1 MRATTFFLSLR
12 VWGRL
17 RESETW
23 MSEVL
28 FYSSLPSQGL
38 NIHRADRKLIG
49 IAIFPCMFCKTGQ
62 SGPSG
67 LNRTSIDVNRKR
79 DQFVFSLG
87 GLGPVCK
94 SHVRTRTR
102 LVKRSSSF
110 LASQIDAFT
119 VDKSPRLPN
128 THVCAGLCT
137 SLRRS
142 QGYYE
147 RLCAYVCAHMCV
159 CMHSG
164 VCWGFC
170 HCERG
175 WGKAWIPSVSQL
187 AVSGLCTAQL
197 FILSAQFTNKHG

>member
-1 MRATTFFLSLR
+1 MHLSVFQYAPIDRLFCCINMRATTFFRSLR
-12 VWGRL
+12 VWVEGWGSL
-17 RESETW
+17 KHPLW
-23 MSEVL
+23 MSKVL

-49 IAIFPCMFCKTGQ
+49 IDILLCMFCKMGSGP

-87 GLGPVCK
+87 GWGPVCK

-110 LASQIDAFT
+110 LASQVDDFT

-128 THVCAGLCT
+128 A
-137 SLRRS
+137 
-142 QGYYE
+142 
-147 RLCAYVCAHMCV
+147 CV
-159 CMHSG
+159 RHLSG
-164 VCWGFC
+164 
-170 HCERG
+170 H
-175 WGKAWIPSVSQL
+175 KL
-187 AVSGLCTAQL
+187 D
-197 FILSAQFTNKHG
+197 SALP